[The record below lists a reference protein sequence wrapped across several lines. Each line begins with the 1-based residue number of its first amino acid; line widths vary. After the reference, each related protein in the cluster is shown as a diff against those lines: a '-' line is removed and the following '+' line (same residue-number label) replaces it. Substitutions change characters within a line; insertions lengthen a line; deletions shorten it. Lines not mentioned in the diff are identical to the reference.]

1 MLKAD
6 LVIEFIYLGHRVR
19 PCRNGQNLKVIA
31 PHMGLKLVQ
40 RGHLFPAG
48 GAPCRPEIHQQRLAA
63 IILKAQLISVT
74 IQKAGIGGHFAISG
88 VQRGQPVGAGG
99 VKVDLAGDRGIC
111 TDNQRRIKQKRT
123 KHVTSEGR
131 NMTNQS
137 DSTANRMWG
146 GRFAAGPD
154 AIMEAINASIGFDQ
168 RLYAQDIRG
177 SRAHA
182 AMLAAQGIISSNDA
196 DSIRE
201 GLLTVLSEI
210 ESGSFAFSTALE
222 DIHMNVE
229 ARLKELI
236 GEPAGRLHT
245 ARSRN
250 DQVATDFRLWVRD
263 QCDAAIEGLEA
274 LIRAA
279 LTQAEAGADWV
290 MPGFTHLQTAQPV
303 TWGHHMMAY
312 VEMFGRDLSRFQD
325 ARKRM
330 NESPLGA
337 AALAGTSFPIDR
349 HATAEALGFDRPMA
363 NSLDAVSDRD
373 FALEFLSAAAICAVH
388 LSRLAEELVIWSSAQ
403 FRFVTLSDR
412 FSTGSSIMPQK
423 KNPDAAELIRAKIGR
438 ILGAAVALFVVM
450 KGLPLAYSKDMQ
462 EDKEQV
468 FDAADHLMLALAAMT
483 GMLTDLT
490 ANTDRLEDAAGSG
503 FSTATDLA
511 DWLVRAAGL
520 PFREAHHVT
529 GTLVGMAE
537 RDGVDLPDLTLDQM
551 QGVNPAITEDVYEV
565 LGVHNSVASRQSYG
579 GTAPDQVRIQIARW
593 KEKLA

>member
-1 MLKAD
+1 MTK
-6 LVIEFIYLGHRVR
+6 
-19 PCRNGQNLKVIA
+19 
-31 PHMGLKLVQ
+31 
-40 RGHLFPAG
+40 
-48 GAPCRPEIHQQRLAA
+48 
-63 IILKAQLISVT
+63 
-74 IQKAGIGGHFAISG
+74 
-88 VQRGQPVGAGG
+88 QP
-99 VKVDLAGDRGIC
+99 
-111 TDNQRRIKQKRT
+111 
-123 KHVTSEGR
+123 SP
-131 NMTNQS
+131 
-137 DSTANRMWG
+137 TANQMWG

-154 AIMEAINASIGFDQ
+154 AIMEAINASISFDQ

-182 AMLAAQGIISSNDA
+182 AMLAAQGIISDNDA
-196 DSIRE
+196 KAIGE

-210 ESGSFAFSTALE
+210 EAGDFPFQTALE

-229 ARLKELI
+229 SRLKQII

-263 QCDAAIEGLEA
+263 QADAAITGLDA
-274 LIRAA
+274 LIRVA
-279 LTQAEAGADWV
+279 LDQAEKGADWV

-337 AALAGTSFPIDR
+337 AALAGTGFAIDR
-349 HATAEALGFDRPMA
+349 EATAQALGFDRPMA

-373 FALEFLSAAAICAVH
+373 FALEFLSSAAICAVH

-403 FRFVTLSDR
+403 FRFVTMSDR

-468 FDAADHLMLALAAMT
+468 FDAADNLMLAVAAMT
-483 GMLTDLT
+483 GMLADLS
-490 ANTDRLEDAAGSG
+490 ANKDRLEAAAGSG

-511 DWLVRAAGL
+511 DWLVREAGL
-520 PFREAHHVT
+520 PFRDAHHAT
-529 GTLVGMAE
+529 GALVAMAE
-537 RDGVDLPDLTLDQM
+537 QAGVDLPELTLQQM
-551 QGVNPAITEDVYEV
+551 QSVNPAITEDVFKV
-565 LGVHNSVASRQSYG
+565 LGVHNSVASRMSYG
-579 GTAPDQVRIQIARW
+579 GTAPAQVRAQIARW